1 MTMHRVIGIAFIFLT
16 SSFHLAAQQRMGDS
30 QQPPMTALH
39 SHGTESRTIS
49 GTVRD
54 TNNNPVHDV
63 RVELTDWNG
72 SVVNSAYTNNAGGFE
87 FSPVA
92 EGRYMI
98 VATSGVQQVT
108 EHVEAGAFSNMV
120 SLRLPASKP
129 NDHLGGNSVSVAQF
143 RVPPKA

>member
-1 MTMHRVIGIAFIFLT
+1 MTMHRVIGITFIFLS
-16 SSFHLAAQQRMGDS
+16 SSFYLAAQRPIGADP
-30 QQPPMTALH
+30 QQSPLTALH
-39 SHGTESRTIS
+39 SHGTESRIIS

-108 EHVEAGAFSNMV
+108 EHV
-120 SLRLPASKP
+120 
-129 NDHLGGNSVSVAQF
+129 
-143 RVPPKA
+143 